1 MQTVQLLAS
10 SCKRPPPRKFAI
22 RITRAGA
29 SDDADSALPAET
41 MRPVEIFVLE
51 HALKYQMGNAVK
63 ALRGRGN
70 KQTLVYNLSSPCI
83 CLMYLVHVFKGY
95 LSSSAATMS
104 SWDPCV
110 LKVLIDVF
118 QDMYSRERFT
128 SEKTLV
134 PLILRTR
141 LLEIIVYSERA
152 LPPGFVLEK
161 LDRYF
166 PKPTDAVWN
175 KFAETY
181 HLKGKSV
188 AWLLDTCKKSRQYV
202 MNLVVKKRRV
212 ENDLGDVQ
220 GFVVTVKRL
229 ADQIA
234 VDISNTIPQTGLEK
248 ILAGEKLQ
256 LDKDTEQIIQTVIHA
271 DRPITEKH
279 LLQLLE
285 LQETMEHPPV
295 ELNALMENL

>member
-1 MQTVQLLAS
+1 MVS
-10 SCKRPPPRKFAI
+10 
-22 RITRAGA
+22 
-29 SDDADSALPAET
+29 
-41 MRPVEIFVLE
+41 
-51 HALKYQMGNAVK
+51 
-63 ALRGRGN
+63 LRGRGN

-141 LLEIIVYSERA
+141 LLVSMSKKPPSSRKCVCSELGPPEKFHTWRFSSVKCLEEIIVYSERA